1 VEGTSSKFWEVWVQG
16 NEMFTQYGRIG
27 SKGQTTVKGY
37 ADEAAARKAAE
48 KLIAEKTGKG
58 YVEK

>member
-1 VEGTSSKFWEVWVQG
+1 VKG
-16 NEMFTQYGRIG
+16 NELTTRSGKIGGLGRGTRKRFTD
-27 SKGQTTVKGY
+27 
-37 ADEAAARKAAE
+37 AAAARKAAE